1 MPTILLT
8 GFEPF
13 GGFPS
18 NPSQQIAER
27 LDGETVGGARVVG
40 LTLPVEFG
48 KDTEPMF
55 AAIAEHRPSLVLSLG
70 LNAGAACLDVERFA
84 VNLKRTGQ
92 AGHEECILEDGFAA
106 LFATVDVERVAGAI
120 QASGV
125 PARAHAY
132 AGSYLCNHI
141 LYQTLHYA
149 QRRDP
154 RCRAGFIHLPLSCAQ
169 AVEANTMHLP
179 CLPLETML
187 TGVRAALEAAND
199 GDLEH

>member
-1 MPTILLT
+1 MSTILLT

-13 GGFPS
+13 GGFPT
-18 NPSQQIAER
+18 NPSQQIVER

-40 LTLPVEFG
+40 LTLPVKFG
-48 KDTEPMF
+48 NDTEPTF

-84 VNLKRTGQ
+84 VNLKQTEE
-92 AGHEECILEDGFAA
+92 AGREETIIADGFAA
-106 LFATVDVERVAGAI
+106 LFATIDAERIAGAI

-141 LYQTLHYA
+141 FYQTLHYA
-149 QRRDP
+149 QQWDL
-154 RCRAGFIHLPLSCAQ
+154 RCRVGFIHLPL
-169 AVEANTMHLP
+169 
-179 CLPLETML
+179 LPLETMIV
-187 TGVRAALEAAND
+187 GIRAALEAAND
-199 GDLEH
+199 GNLEH